1 MMSEKFGGK
10 KLYLV
15 QFFFICFFY
24 LPDRH
29 SLFLFAVMSQNRTK
43 QMLDEFIER
52 VIKTQADSFPLWSRT
67 VYGHCTLRSH
77 ENIGYK
83 VCYFMSE
90 INELKS
96 FVTLCTSEASYQRL
110 YRSCC

>member
-1 MMSEKFGGK
+1 
-10 KLYLV
+10 
-15 QFFFICFFY
+15 
-24 LPDRH
+24 
-29 SLFLFAVMSQNRTK
+29 
-43 QMLDEFIER
+43 MLDEFIER

-83 VCYFMSE
+83 MCYFMSE

>member
-1 MMSEKFGGK
+1 
-10 KLYLV
+10 
-15 QFFFICFFY
+15 
-24 LPDRH
+24 
-29 SLFLFAVMSQNRTK
+29 
-43 QMLDEFIER
+43 MLDEFIER

-96 FVTLCTSEASYQRL
+96 FVH
-110 YRSCC
+110 